1 MGEFTPQIRATREL
15 AESAQPIADAL
26 EMWAVLRSFLKLV
39 DFLRIGTINHPE
51 VQRAPILLSALE
63 ANLAENVDRHVN
75 IKAHTI
81 FSEDIAGNFDE
92 IRSWQEAGYSTE
104 RTASNYPKRLKIWKA
119 IYDDVPI
126 IRNLK
131 GGRAKEID
139 ITGRYDVSYESIIE
153 ARMSYAGGDRV
164 PYWHLLNYGT
174 DIGPLSGYPSVRGI
188 HFLEK
193 AQATIPGNLALAEDH
208 LVRYY
213 DALLRGKTNPNV
225 PFGVD
230 QESGWVLLYGKS
242 KGFLA
247 RFAAINFRTGQSNTF
262 SRGNLP
268 AALRSFL

>member
-1 MGEFTPQIRATREL
+1 MGEFTPQIEAARLLEQS
-15 AESAQPIADAL
+15 AEPIADAL

-51 VQRAPILLSALE
+51 VQRAPILLQALE
-63 ANLAENVDRHVN
+63 ANLAENADRHVN
-75 IKAHTI
+75 VKAHTI
-81 FSEDIAGNFDE
+81 FNEDVAGSFDE

-104 RTASNYPKRLKIWKA
+104 RTTSNYPKRLKIWKA

-126 IRNLK
+126 VRQLK
-131 GGRAKEID
+131 DGRIKELD

-193 AQATIPGNLALAEDH
+193 AQATIPGNLALAEEH
-208 LVRYY
+208 FSRYY
-213 DALLRGKTNPNV
+213 NALLNGKVNQNV
-225 PFGVD
+225 PIGID
-230 QESGWVLLYGKS
+230 QESGWILLYGRS
-242 KGFLA
+242 KGFLS

>member
-1 MGEFTPQIRATREL
+1 MGEFKPQIDAARLIEQ
-15 AESAQPIADAL
+15 SASPIADAL
-26 EMWAVLRSFLKLV
+26 EMWAILRSFLKLI
-39 DFLRIGTINHPE
+39 DYLRVGTINHPE
-51 VQRAPILLSALE
+51 VQRAPILLQALE
-63 ANLAENVDRHVN
+63 ANLAENADRHINV
-75 IKAHTI
+75 KAHSI
-81 FSEDIAGNFDE
+81 FSEDIAGSFDE
-92 IRSWQEAGYSTE
+92 IRSWQETGYATE
-104 RTASNYPKRLKIWKA
+104 RTTSNYPKRLKIWRA

-126 IRNLK
+126 VRNLK
-131 GGRAKEID
+131 DGGSKEID

-193 AQATIPGNLALAEDH
+193 AQATIPGNLALAEEH
-208 LVRYY
+208 LTKYF
-213 DALLRGKTNPNV
+213 DAMMQGKINPNV
-225 PFGVD
+225 PVGVD
-230 QESGWVLLYGKS
+230 RESGWILLYGRS

-247 RFAAINFRTGQSNTF
+247 RFAAINFRTGQTNTF